1 MKYLLVIFLAFTII
15 PAFGQEPAGT
25 TILEGLVSNPSL
37 IMQQIEIPY
46 SEFNKVKGDV
56 MIVDF
61 ENTHTGSWQ
70 AEFHND
76 LLYGNPDGD
85 AVIRIYDLDIPE
97 KFFEIGMGSHPM
109 YSYWIAAEVPETGY
123 VLLYSAYE
131 NGWIPAK
138 PTKITYSEQSGLT
151 IDNGLRTVLS
161 NLDISPFTIKSYSVH
176 GMKGSTDPPAVTDGI
191 FTVKIISAE
200 YGENPLAAFP
210 FIVTGILGAGVI
222 ILIVSKKRS

>member
-25 TILEGLVSNPSL
+25 AILEGLVSNPSL
-37 IMQQIEIPY
+37 IIQQTEIPY

-61 ENTHTGSWQ
+61 ENIHTGSWQ

-85 AVIRIYDLDIPE
+85 AVIRIYDLDITE

-109 YSYWIAAEVPETGY
+109 YSYWIAADVPETGY
-123 VLLYSAYE
+123 VLVYSAYE
-131 NGWIPAK
+131 NGWIPGK
-138 PTKITYSEQSGLT
+138 PTKITYSEQTGLT
-151 IDNGLRTVLS
+151 VDNGLRTVLS
-161 NLDISPFTIKSYSVH
+161 NLDLSPFTIKSYSVY

-191 FTVKIISAE
+191 YTVKIISAD
-200 YGENPLAAFP
+200 YGDNPLSLFP
-210 FIVTGILGAGVI
+210 FVVTGILGIVVAV
-222 ILIVSKKRS
+222 LIFSKKRS

>member
-15 PAFGQEPAGT
+15 PAFGQEPMIGDY
-25 TILEGLVSNPSL
+25 LEPSNPSL
-37 IMQQIEIPY
+37 IIQQTEIPY
-46 SEFNKVKGDV
+46 SEFNKVKSNTV
-56 MIVDF
+56 IVDF
-61 ENTHTGSWQ
+61 ENIHAGSWQ
-70 AEFHND
+70 AELHND

-109 YSYWIAAEVPETGY
+109 YSYWIAADVPKTGY

-131 NGWIPAK
+131 NGWIPGK

-151 IDNGLRTVLS
+151 VDNGLRTVLS

>member
-15 PAFGQEPAGT
+15 PAFGQEPIIGDY
-25 TILEGLVSNPSL
+25 LEPANPSL
-37 IMQQIEIPY
+37 IIQQTEIPY
-46 SEFNKVKGDV
+46 SEFNKVKGDA

-61 ENTHTGSWQ
+61 ENIHTGSWQ

-85 AVIRIYDLDIPE
+85 AAIRIYDLDIPE

-109 YSYWIAAEVPETGY
+109 YSYWIAADVSETGY

-131 NGWIPAK
+131 NGWIPGK

-200 YGENPLAAFP
+200 YGDNPLAAFP

>member
-1 MKYLLVIFLAFTII
+1 MYLLVIFLAFTII

-37 IMQQIEIPY
+37 IIQQTEIPY

-85 AVIRIYDLDIPE
+85 AVIRIYDLDITE

-109 YSYWIAAEVPETGY
+109 YSYWIAADVPETGY
-123 VLLYSAYE
+123 VLVYSAYE
-131 NGWIPAK
+131 NGWIPGK

-176 GMKGSTDPPAVTDGI
+176 GMKGSTDPPAVTHGV
-191 FTVKIISAE
+191 FTVKIISAD
-200 YGENPLAAFP
+200 YGENSLSIFP
-210 FIVTGILGAGVI
+210 FVVTGILG
-222 ILIVSKKRS
+222 LIVAVLIISKKRS